1 MLLKFIV
8 GNLRKEQ
15 SRSFISSSS
24 FDYRFNVVGS
34 YKQET
39 LKLRSFI
46 LRFSRIHLVN
56 RYRSGFHRTRS
67 KVDPLLP
74 PAFYMTY
81 AVRLQSIIKEKY
93 EKEEEIGIRGEIK
106 KQSPIYSFMYALKSS
121 DARRQYPNRLK
132 LLFDFLGLAD
142 HH

>member
-56 RYRSGFHRTRS
+56 RYRSGFHRTRV
-67 KVDPLLP
+67 KVVPLLP
-74 PAFYMTY
+74 PVHYSMLSN
-81 AVRLQSIIKEKY
+81 LQSITENISYMLPRTIGSSAKSICTSNSLDSPVVGDIIVVMSQFEEVSCEKN
-93 EKEEEIGIRGEIK
+93 
-106 KQSPIYSFMYALKSS
+106 F
-121 DARRQYPNRLK
+121 
-132 LLFDFLGLAD
+132 
-142 HH
+142 

>member
-1 MLLKFIV
+1 MLLKFTV
-8 GNLRKEQ
+8 GTLRKEQ

-56 RYRSGFHRTRS
+56 RYRSGFHRTR
-67 KVDPLLP
+67 
-74 PAFYMTY
+74 
-81 AVRLQSIIKEKY
+81 RLHWFSYPDIERSNNSIQKKIIISQST
-93 EKEEEIGIRGEIK
+93 EI
-106 KQSPIYSFMYALKSS
+106 LK
-121 DARRQYPNRLK
+121 NIN
-132 LLFDFLGLAD
+132 
-142 HH
+142 